1 MGLLTAGVASAAA
14 GVLVAIFR
22 GSDGVMLFA
31 ASYLMELSL
40 SMDNMFAFF
49 LIFKFYRCP
58 DDAQAACLFWGILG
72 AVILRAVVLV
82 LGAAMVQLA
91 KPLMLIFAAVLMYS
105 AYGMVRTLGK
115 EEDDDE
121 DLSQNRVVRCVR
133 ALNLPVTEDYRG
145 ASFVVRDNGRWVAT
159 PLLLVLA
166 TVELSDVVFAMD
178 SVPAV
183 LGLTSDALI
192 AYPAVMCAVLGLRAI
207 YTLTVMLINAF
218 QFLQHAVAL
227 LLAFIGAKIA
237 LDVLFGV
244 VVPVR
249 IVLLVIVGTFVVA
262 MLSSVGAARLS
273 QMKLQVVAQRKTQ
286 EDAV

>member
-1 MGLLTAGVASAAA
+1 ML
-14 GVLVAIFR
+14 AIF
-22 GSDGVMLFA
+22 
-31 ASYLMELSL
+31 
-40 SMDNMFAFF
+40 
-49 LIFKFYRCP
+49 
-58 DDAQAACLFWGILG
+58 
-72 AVILRAVVLV
+72 AV
-82 LGAAMVQLA
+82 QQ
-91 KPLMLIFAAVLMYS
+91 
-105 AYGMVRTLGK
+105 TL
-115 EEDDDE
+115 
-121 DLSQNRVVRCVR
+121 LQ
-133 ALNLPVTEDYRG
+133 T
-145 ASFVVRDNGRWVAT
+145 
-159 PLLLVLA
+159 
-166 TVELSDVVFAMD
+166 LSDVVFAMD

-207 YTLTVMLINAF
+207 YTLTVMLINSF

-262 MLSSVGAARLS
+262 MLSSIAATRLS
-273 QMKLQVVAQRKTQ
+273 QLKLQVVATRKTQ